1 MKLVILGLSLSSSW
15 GNGHAT
21 SWRALLKGL
30 AAHGCESLFLERPTP
45 WYAANM
51 DLVDPNYCR
60 LAFYN
65 SLEELDA
72 RWRASVAEADLVI
85 VGSYVP
91 DGIAVIDYLREIAG
105 ERLCFYDID
114 TPVTL
119 TALRSDDCAYLR
131 ARQIPDFLV
140 YFSFAGGEALRLLE
154 QEYAVRSAC
163 ALYCCADPDLYAPT
177 REPIEW
183 DLGYLGT
190 YSVDRQPALD
200 RLLLEPAR
208 PLPHMRFVVAGPQ
221 YPASIDWPA
230 NVERI
235 DHLPPGEH
243 ASFYSRQRYS
253 LNVTR
258 ADMARLGWS
267 PSVRLFEA
275 GCCATAIISDPWR
288 GIEDVFEP
296 GEEIIIARETQQVVD
311 ALLNNEMAARIGGR
325 ARERELRDH
334 NGFVRSRVILDFARA
349 RPSLANAAGSQ
360 RSMEGIADER

>member
-21 SWRALLKGL
+21 TWRALLKGL
-30 AAHGCESLFLERPTP
+30 AAHGCESLFLERRTP

-51 DLVDPNYCR
+51 DLVEPDYCR
-60 LAFYN
+60 LAFYD
-65 SLEELDA
+65 SIEELDS
-72 RWRASVAEADLVI
+72 RWRPSIEQADLVI

-91 DGIAVIDYLREIAG
+91 DGIAVIDYLRAVAS

-119 TALRSDDCAYLR
+119 NALRSDDCTYLG
-131 ARQIPDFLV
+131 ARQVPDFLV
-140 YFSFAGGEALRLLE
+140 YFSFAGGQALRLLE
-154 QEYAVRSAC
+154 QQYEAREAR
-163 ALYCCADPDLYAPT
+163 ALYCCADPDLYTPT
-177 REPIEW
+177 GEPIEW

-190 YSVDRQPALD
+190 YSADRQPELE

-208 PLPHMRFVVAGPQ
+208 RLPHMRFVVAGPQ
-221 YPASIDWPA
+221 YPASIEWPD

-235 DHLPPGEH
+235 DHLPPHEH
-243 ASFYSRQRYS
+243 ASFYSRQRYT

-258 ADMARLGWS
+258 ADMTRLGWS

-275 GCCATAIISDPWR
+275 GCCATPIISDPWR
-288 GIEDVFEP
+288 GIEDVLEP
-296 GEEIIIARETQQVVD
+296 DEEIIIAREPRQVAD
-311 ALLNNEMAARIGGR
+311 ALTNSEMAARIGQR
-325 ARERELRDH
+325 ARERVLRDH
-334 NGFVRSRVILDFARA
+334 TGLVRSRVILDFARA
-349 RPSLANAAGSQ
+349 RQPQATPAGRQ